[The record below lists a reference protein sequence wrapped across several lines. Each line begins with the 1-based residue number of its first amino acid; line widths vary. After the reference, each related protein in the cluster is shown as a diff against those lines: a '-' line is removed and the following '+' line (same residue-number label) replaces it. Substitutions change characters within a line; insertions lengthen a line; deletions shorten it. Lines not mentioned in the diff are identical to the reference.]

1 MCWRSP
7 GAGWAAGRGFVC
19 RLPHERT
26 GWPGAPVPQAAGV
39 LPARAFREEHGE
51 EMLAV
56 MMVGAAKGQQR
67 PRAREIVNV
76 LRGAI
81 GARLRPAR
89 PAEPNRALQEALALF
104 SLIAPTFLAV
114 VVALE
119 ALEQDLP
126 WPPGNDR

>member
-1 MCWRSP
+1 
-7 GAGWAAGRGFVC
+7 V
-19 RLPHERT
+19 
-26 GWPGAPVPQAAGV
+26 V
-39 LPARAFREEHGE
+39 PARAFREEYGE

-81 GARLRPAR
+81 GARLRR
-89 PAEPNRALQEALALF
+89 AEPNRALQDALALF
-104 SLIAPTFLAV
+104 SLITPAFLAV